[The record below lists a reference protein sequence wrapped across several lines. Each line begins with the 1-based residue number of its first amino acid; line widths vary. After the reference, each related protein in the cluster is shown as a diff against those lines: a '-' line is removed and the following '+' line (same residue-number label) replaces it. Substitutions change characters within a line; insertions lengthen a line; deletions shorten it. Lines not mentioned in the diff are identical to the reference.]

1 MDDIN
6 KNEYPDESGSEIK
19 DDPSKKTSENGYTVT
34 PEGGF
39 YEAPPETASTD
50 NSANSDEAPDEVA
63 NGPEPSAIPPK
74 PDYQVYE
81 TDNRVRVRK
90 KVKAQRSFSLSTIIV
105 SVVLAAVIGA
115 ASSVAG
121 MSLFGIGQ
129 KDAAPQNSSTA
140 EGNSGTGSVN
150 IDVTNVE
157 ATVGEAVAEKVTP
170 SVVGIRTTVSVTNFF
185 GGTQEASGEGSGVI
199 YTQDGYI
206 ITNYHVIANVVE
218 YGSKSAAIKVF
229 LSSDADTGY
238 DAAIVGYNISNDL
251 AVIKINGKNLP
262 AIEWADSSKIKV
274 GQYVMAIGNPGGL
287 EFMGSA
293 TWGIISG
300 LNRVISDSQD
310 GSGTQLI
317 QTDAAINPG
326 NSGGALVNI
335 EGKLVGINSSK
346 LVSESVEG
354 MGFAIPSNT
363 VKTICDKI
371 IAKENNPDP
380 YLGVTISERYD
391 PETLEYWG
399 YPVGAVIYSVY
410 AGSPAEDAG
419 LRQGDIITEFDG
431 KQITHYSK
439 LSEYVSDCKPGDEVQ
454 IKIYRNGRY
463 YDGTVKIGSNNS
475 Q

>member
-1 MDDIN
+1 MDDIY
-6 KNEYPDESGSEIK
+6 KNENPTQS
-19 DDPSKKTSENGYTVT
+19 DDNVENISSKSSPENGYTVT
-34 PEGGF
+34 PDGGF
-39 YEAPPETASTD
+39 YTSAPQADISDASTK
-50 NSANSDEAPDEVA
+50 NDEITESGKPQEEVQPQKSEYA
-63 NGPEPSAIPPK
+63 AF
-74 PDYQVYE
+74 E
-81 TDNRVRVRK
+81 TDGRICPRK
-90 KVKAQRSFSLSTIIV
+90 KAKKQTNFSLSTVII
-105 SVVLAAVIGA
+105 SAVLAAVIGA
-115 ASSVAG
+115 ASAVGAVSLFKTEQNDAQPPTNSVAE
-121 MSLFGIGQ
+121 
-129 KDAAPQNSSTA
+129 NT
-140 EGNSGTGSVN
+140 GNGGTVN

-157 ATVGEAVAEKVTP
+157 ATVGEAIAQKVTP

-199 YTQDGYI
+199 YTTDGYI
-206 ITNYHVIANVVE
+206 ITNYHVIANAVE
-218 YGSKSAAIKVF
+218 YGGKSSAIQVF
-229 LSSDADTGY
+229 LSGDTETGY
-238 DAAIVGYNISNDL
+238 DASVVGYNISNDL

-262 AIEWADSSKIKV
+262 AIQWAESKELKV

-293 TWGIISG
+293 TWGIVSG
-300 LNRVISDSQD
+300 LNRIISDSQD
-310 GSGTQLI
+310 GSGTALI

-354 MGFAIPSNT
+354 MGFAIPSDT

-391 PETLEYWG
+391 PETLKYWG
-399 YPVGAVIYSVY
+399 YPVGAVIYSVNK
-410 AGSPAEDAG
+410 GSPAEEAG

-431 KQITHYSK
+431 KEVTHYSK
-439 LSEYVSDCKPGDEVQ
+439 LSEYVSDCTPGKEVQ

>member
-6 KNEYPDESGSEIK
+6 KNEYPEQNDENNLYSNSDPK
-19 DDPSKKTSENGYTVT
+19 SDDVTIFDGESLEDSTETTSENNVEIKT
-34 PEGGF
+34 E
-39 YEAPPETASTD
+39 ETK
-50 NSANSDEAPDEVA
+50 APDA
-63 NGPEPSAIPPK
+63 K
-74 PDYQVYE
+74 PVQSDYPVFA
-81 TDNRVRVRK
+81 TDDRIRVRK
-90 KVKAQRSFSLSTIIV
+90 KVKKQGSFSLPTVAV
-105 SVVLAAVIGA
+105 SAILAALIGA
-115 ASSVAG
+115 ASAVG
-121 MSLFGIGQ
+121 VMSLFRNEQ
-129 KDAAPQNSSTA
+129 KDARPSSSSASENSS
-140 EGNSGTGSVN
+140 GSTVN
-150 IDVTNVE
+150 IDVTNVD
-157 ATVGEAVAEKVTP
+157 ATVGEAIAQKVTP
-170 SVVGIRTTVSVTNFF
+170 SVVGIRTTVSVSNFF

-199 YTQDGYI
+199 YTADGYI
-206 ITNYHVIANVVE
+206 ITNYHVIQNAVE
-218 YGSKSAAIKVF
+218 YGGRASAIKVF
-229 LSSDADTGY
+229 LSNDTENGY
-238 DAAIVGYNISNDL
+238 DATVVGYNISNDL
-251 AVIKINGKNLP
+251 AVIKIGGKNLP
-262 AIEWADSSKIKV
+262 AIQWADSSKLKV

-293 TWGIISG
+293 TWGIVSG
-300 LNRVISDSQD
+300 LNRIISDSDD
-310 GSGTQLI
+310 GSGTALI

-391 PETLEYWG
+391 PDTLKYWG
-399 YPVGAVIYSVY
+399 YPVGAVIYSINS
-410 AGSPAEDAG
+410 GSPAEEAG

-431 KQITHYSK
+431 KAITHYSK
-439 LSEYVSDCKPGDEVQ
+439 LSEYLSDCAPGDEVQ
-454 IKIYRNGRY
+454 IKIYRNGRE